1 MPTKSNSYRPGT
13 GNRSN
18 SSRPGNHRNSGQRQN
33 HGPAPQSRSSAQLN
47 RPSAPQAAAAK
58 AAEPSVKSLV
68 LPPRITVR
76 DLAEKM
82 GCSPIELIKQLMN
95 AGVMANINQEI
106 DYDTAAIVSTDMGFE
121 ITEYKEPE
129 LVVEVQEEQP
139 TAAPNR
145 RTVYS
150 EEEQKYLRERPPV
163 VTILGHVDHGKT
175 SLLDAIRDSN
185 QAAHEAGFITQHIG
199 AYQVTA
205 QDKLITFLDTPGHE
219 AFTAMRAR
227 GANLTDIAVLVV
239 AADDGV
245 QPQTKEAINHARSAQ
260 VPIIIALN
268 KIDLPTANQERVKQ
282 QLADV
287 GLVVEDYGGD
297 TICVPVSAKAKKGI
311 DDLLGMIL
319 LVAEMANYKAN
330 PRRNP
335 TGVVIEGRQ
344 DSQRGPTATLLV
356 QEGTLKIG
364 DALLVGTC
372 AGKIRAMF
380 DYQNK
385 PIKRATPSAP
395 VVVIGLNGVPQA
407 GDHFEVVENERI
419 ARERAASLLQASR
432 ESAAAP
438 AQAISLDEI
447 FAQAQAGQIQT
458 LNLILKAD
466 VQGSLEPIRGSLEKL
481 EVGELKVR
489 IVHEGVGAISES
501 DVSLAT
507 ADHAIIIG
515 FNVNIDPAAARQAE
529 QNKIDIRTYNIIYRV
544 IEDVQ
549 SALTGMLAP
558 TFHEVSQGKAV
569 VRQVFSI
576 TKAGKIAGSQV
587 QEGKAL
593 RNAQVRVLRGD
604 KVLFEGKVSSLKRF
618 TEDVRE
624 VNTGMECGI
633 GIEGF
638 DDLMP
643 NDIIEFYTME
653 QDKR

>member
-1 MPTKSNSYRPGT
+1 MPASKSNYRPG
-13 GNRSN
+13 GNRPFGNQSGGQGRSQNRSN
-18 SSRPGNHRNSGQRQN
+18 RGSNSGQR
-33 HGPAPQSRSSAQLN
+33 PSTPPS
-47 RPSAPQAAAAK
+47 RPSAPAVAPK
-58 AAEPSVKSLV
+58 PVEPVNKNLV
-68 LPPRITVR
+68 LPARLTVR
-76 DLAEKM
+76 ELAEKM

-106 DYDTAAIVSTDMGFE
+106 DYDTAAIVAGDMGFE
-121 ITEYKEPE
+121 VSEYKAPEPVIE
-129 LVVEVQEEQP
+129 APAV
-139 TAAPNR
+139 TAAPAEVKSR
-145 RTVYS
+145 KTVYS

-163 VTILGHVDHGKT
+163 VTVLGHVDHGKT
-175 SLLDAIRDSN
+175 SLLDAIRNSN
-185 QAAHEAGFITQHIG
+185 QAAREAGFITQHIG

-245 QPQTKEAINHARSAQ
+245 QPQTKEAIDHARSAQ
-260 VPIIIALN
+260 VPIIVALN
-268 KIDLPTANQERVKQ
+268 KIDLPSANPERVKQ

-287 GLVVEDYGGD
+287 GLVVEEYGGD
-297 TICVPVSAKAKKGI
+297 TICVPVSAKAKTGI

-319 LVAEMANYKAN
+319 LVSEMANYKAN

-364 DALLVGTC
+364 DALLVGTS
-372 AGKIRAMF
+372 AGKIRALF
-380 DYQNK
+380 DYQNR
-385 PIKRATPSAP
+385 PIKRATPSTP

-407 GDHFEVVENERI
+407 GDRFEVVENERV
-419 ARERAASLLQASR
+419 ARERA
-432 ESAAAP
+432 ESATLAARENSNAP
-438 AQAISLDEI
+438 SQAISLADI
-447 FAQAQAGQIQT
+447 FAQAQAGQVKT

-466 VQGSLEPIRGSLEKL
+466 VQGSLEPIRNSLEKL
-481 EVGELKVR
+481 EAGELKVK
-489 IVHEGVGAISES
+489 IMHEGVGAISES
-501 DVSLAT
+501 DVALAT
-507 ADHAIIIG
+507 ADQAIIIG
-515 FNVNIDPAAARQAE
+515 FNVNIETAAARQAE
-529 QNKIDIRTYNIIYRV
+529 QNKIDVRTYSIIYRV

-549 SALTGMLAP
+549 NALTGMLAP
-558 TFHEVSQGKAV
+558 TFHEVVQGKAI

-587 QEGKAL
+587 QEGKAQ
-593 RNAQVRVLRGD
+593 RNAQVRVRRGD
-604 KVLFEGKVSSLKRF
+604 KIVFNGKVSSLKRF

-624 VNTGMECGI
+624 VGTGMECGI

-638 DDLMP
+638 SDLQP
-643 NDIIEFYTME
+643 DDIIEFYTME